1 VPEQLRGAVV
11 ATVQPGSA
19 AARSGLA
26 VGDII
31 VGVNGEQV
39 QSAAELA
46 RAFQNIAGG
55 AVLFV
60 ARGNSLIQLK
70 LER

>member
-1 VPEQLRGAVV
+1 V
-11 ATVQPGSA
+11 TPGSR
-19 AARSGLA
+19 AARSGLIA
-26 VGDII
+26 GDIV

-46 RAFQNIAGG
+46 RAFQNVADG

-60 ARGNSLIQLK
+60 ARGNSLTQLR
-70 LER
+70 LVR